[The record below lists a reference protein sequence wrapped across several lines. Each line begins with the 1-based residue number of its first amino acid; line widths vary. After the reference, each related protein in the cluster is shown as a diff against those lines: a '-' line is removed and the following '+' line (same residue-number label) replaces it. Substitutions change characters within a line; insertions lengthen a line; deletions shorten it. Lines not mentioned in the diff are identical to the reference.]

1 MDDKAGAREAVAKA
15 LLIYPTLTATEF
27 FHQEVYKD
35 KEQVSSLQNLLLSV
49 GLPKI
54 AKVSP

>member
-15 LLIYPTLTATEF
+15 LLIHPTLTATEF
-27 FHQEVYKD
+27 FDKEAYKD
-35 KEQVSSLQNLLLSV
+35 KEQVSNLQNLLSAA

-54 AKVSP
+54 ANVSP